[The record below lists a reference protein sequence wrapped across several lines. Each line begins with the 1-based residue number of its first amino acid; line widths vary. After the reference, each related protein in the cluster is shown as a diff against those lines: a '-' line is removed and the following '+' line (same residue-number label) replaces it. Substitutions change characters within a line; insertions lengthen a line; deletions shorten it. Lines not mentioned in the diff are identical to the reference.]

1 MRIGRPFASTLRG
14 LQSEIWYPLKKQT
27 QKVGKQTIIQSP
39 VRFFLKERTPAKYT
53 DTHTHFCWDTF
64 KTCWTKIW
72 QRILPLLQP
81 PALAF
86 HFSKKVTCHTPIS
99 ISHPPTPKQFHAQV
113 WPIQSISLSEKASCI
128 KGINRK
134 VKKPSPVYNTPLA
147 WKGIQGTTNLR
158 KLPYTCCSCAWPF
171 HLCFFLVCQWR
182 CCRTSADGGYLQ
194 QLELEWILGKFLLLL
209 WRFCREFPCFSPPF
223 GVTNRR
229 FGRYH
234 LPRLDANQRNIANGY
249 TQNDAIKTI
258 ILGIQYPCE
267 RSWVYITWE
276 KALGWK
282 TEPHDKSQWLLWFY
296 GSLLCSLHG
305 SGNICFQ
312 LATLQRGI
320 HGHLVSMKMVT
331 PSGILSFLSFAI
343 FCS

>member
-1 MRIGRPFASTLRG
+1 MISFSLDTGNIMGSQPTGQMILWSINLNDQG
-14 LQSEIWYPLKKQT
+14 IW
-27 QKVGKQTIIQSP
+27 
-39 VRFFLKERTPAKYT
+39 ER
-53 DTHTHFCWDTF
+53 
-64 KTCWTKIW
+64 
-72 QRILPLLQP
+72 
-81 PALAF
+81 
-86 HFSKKVTCHTPIS
+86 
-99 ISHPPTPKQFHAQV
+99 
-113 WPIQSISLSEKASCI
+113 
-128 KGINRK
+128 
-134 VKKPSPVYNTPLA
+134 
-147 WKGIQGTTNLR
+147 
-158 KLPYTCCSCAWPF
+158 
-171 HLCFFLVCQWR
+171 
-182 CCRTSADGGYLQ
+182 
-194 QLELEWILGKFLLLL
+194 
-209 WRFCREFPCFSPPF
+209 FPCFSPPF
-223 GVTNRR
+223 GVTNMR